1 MQVPLKPARNRQN
14 LAAVVTFIV
23 TVVVIMLI
31 ALLNAPTRGGPQ
43 VMASFSTYIAEVGKT
58 AIPFE
63 AIVLVFAVILGV
75 VLALMVRREW
85 PNRRR
90 RMTMLAGYGFI
101 LPYLLVTLTFTVG
114 VLLFALY
121 ISFFQ
126 YNIFQSPV
134 WIGVQNYVRAF
145 AGFWDPNQVL
155 FIRSLYNVIW
165 YAIIVVPVQTALAIL
180 LAVLLNAPVRLR
192 NFFRTIFYAPSVTSS
207 VVITLIFVWLFL
219 KTGIIN
225 FVFSTVLGVVGIHWQ
240 AVDWLNDPR
249 GLIELV
255 VNAFGGT
262 IGFNQ
267 WYLKGPSIAW
277 MAIMGLNIFTT
288 APTFMIMFLAA
299 LQDINPALHEAA
311 SIDGASHWQ
320 TFWQITLPL
329 LKPIVLLV
337 VVLGTIGT
345 LQIFDQ
351 VYLATQG
358 GPLDTT
364 QVPVFE
370 IYTQALGTAG
380 PIQMGYAS
388 ALAFILAVIIFIFT
402 YVQRRFLERGTQ
414 IY

>member
-1 MQVPLKPARNRQN
+1 MQIPLKPARSSQN
-14 LAAVVTFIV
+14 LAAVVTFFV
-23 TVVVIMLI
+23 TILVVMLI

-43 VMASFSTYIAEVGKT
+43 VMATFNTYLTEVGKT
-58 AIPFE
+58 AIPFL
-63 AIVLVFAVILGV
+63 AIVGVFAVALGV
-75 VLALMVRREW
+75 ILAIMVRREW

-101 LPYLLVTLTFTVG
+101 LPYLLITLTFTVG

-134 WIGVQNYVRAF
+134 WIGLQNYARAF
-145 AGFWDPNQVL
+145 AGFYDPNQAL

-165 YAIIVVPVQTALAIL
+165 YAIIVVPIQTAVAIG
-180 LAVLLNAPVRLR
+180 LAVLLNAPMRLR

-207 VVITLIFVWLFL
+207 VVITLIFIWLYL

-225 FVFSTVLGVVGIHWQ
+225 FVFSNVLGVVGIHW
-240 AVDWLNDPR
+240 AAISWLQDPR
-249 GLIELV
+249 GLIELI

-262 IGFNQ
+262 INFNQ

-277 MAIMGLNIFTT
+277 MAIMFQNVFTT

-311 SIDGASHWQ
+311 SIDGASGWQ
-320 TFWQITLPL
+320 HFWKITLPL
-329 LKPIVLLV
+329 LKPIILLV

-345 LQIFDQ
+345 LQVFDQ

-370 IYTQALGTAG
+370 VYTQALGTAG

-388 ALAFILAVIIFIFT
+388 ALAFILAVIIFLFT
-402 YVQRRFLERGTQ
+402 YVQRRFLERGTEM
-414 IY
+414 Y